1 MNLIPL
7 LILLR
12 YVVRIIVNRWWLYQ
26 ARVYITCEG
35 IRRMEGIVSVGFCRS
50 ITYHWFLLLSIHIV
64 HGLLII
70 ITPIIGCST
79 SHGWLFLRQKKNYIN
94 LYKISY
100 LIYLTFNNRF
110 HEEIT
115 FLLNILV
122 RILRDFEKS
131 IRIVTNNNQTQY
143 RFEN

>member
-1 MNLIPL
+1 M
-7 LILLR
+7 
-12 YVVRIIVNRWWLYQ
+12 VV
-26 ARVYITCEG
+26 
-35 IRRMEGIVSVGFCRS
+35 
-50 ITYHWFLLLSIHIV
+50 
-64 HGLLII
+64 
-70 ITPIIGCST
+70 ST
-79 SHGWLFLRQKKNYIN
+79 TEKNYIN

-131 IRIVTNNNQTQY
+131 IRIVTSNNQMQY
-143 RFEN
+143 RFEDSDIAIRDYRYFSRFRPNSSDPFRARNLEYSYIF